1 MLFEFQNKTNF
12 EVIGLKLMNLGFAFD
27 SSDKDL
33 WDVDLLDTDLDLL
46 DTNIPNQN
54 FAFLQDVFKTCLQDI
69 LKCSN
74 HLEDVLKTFLQDIS
88 KTSSRRFEI
97 VLKTSWRPMTQRKI
111 FALIKTSW
119 RSLEDVFWRRITK
132 PNIFVLIKWRR
143 RREMSS
149 ERL

>member
-33 WDVDLLDTDLDLL
+33 WDVDLSDTDLDLL

-54 FAFLQDVFKTCLQDI
+54 FAFLQDMSSRHLEVFKPSWRC
-69 LKCSN
+69 
-74 HLEDVLKTFLQDIS
+74 LEDVFQDIS
-88 KTSSRRFEI
+88 KTFLRRFEI
-97 VLKTSWRPMTQRKI
+97 VLKTSWRPMTKRKI

-132 PNIFVLIKWRR
+132 ANIFVLIKWRR
-143 RREMSS
+143 RQKMSS

>member
-54 FAFLQDVFKTCLQDI
+54 FAFLQDMSSRHLEVFKPSWRCLEDVFARHLEDVFKTFW
-69 LKCSN
+69 N
-74 HLEDVLKTFLQDIS
+74 RLEDVLKTYDPEENICLDQDVLTKS
-88 KTSSRRFEI
+88 WRRL
-97 VLKTSWRPMTQRKI
+97 LKTY
-111 FALIKTSW
+111 
-119 RSLEDVFWRRITK
+119 
-132 PNIFVLIKWRR
+132 N
-143 RREMSS
+143 
-149 ERL
+149 

>member
-1 MLFEFQNKTNF
+1 
-12 EVIGLKLMNLGFAFD
+12 MNLGFAFD

-54 FAFLQDVFKTCLQDI
+54 FAFLQDVSKTCLQDI

-88 KTSSRRFEI
+88 KTSLRRFEI

-132 PNIFVLIKWRR
+132 ANIFALIKWRR